1 MKCRLHFFLLIEHF
15 SIEHAEAH
23 FGGEESEM
31 NLKYEW
37 EDELEIKNE
46 VKEIVVHDYTKF
58 PLQGELPDEG
68 PFSYDV
74 EGMKLFEI
82 VAEDEP
88 STYVG
93 CSETII
99 DGYEIDATEDEIVLK
114 VYLKGDEPMSNPIPG
129 IYIALKE
136 FPKELTH

>member
-1 MKCRLHFFLLIEHF
+1 MLNEHF

-37 EDELEIKNE
+37 EDELAIKNE
-46 VKEIVVHDYTKF
+46 IKEIVAHEYAVF
-58 PLQGELPDEG
+58 PLQGELPVEG
-68 PFSYDV
+68 AFSYDV
-74 EGMKLFEI
+74 ADMKLFEI
-82 VAEDEP
+82 VAENEP
-88 STYVG
+88 STFVG
-93 CSETII
+93 CSESII
-99 DGYEIDATEDEIVLK
+99 DSYGIDSTEDEIVLK